1 MLILASNS
9 PRRQQLLRMAGWDYT
24 ALPASLDESVRP
36 GEEGRGYVLRL
47 AEAKA
52 RRVREDLHGASE
64 TDLIV
69 AADTTVVLNEAI
81 LGKPADAAEAIEMLV
96 RLRGRPHQVHTGLAV
111 LQPVDS
117 QLISQLTTTTVF
129 MRNYS
134 DEEIQAY
141 VASGDPLD
149 KAGAYA
155 IQSRT
160 FHPVESLEGCYAN
173 VVGMPLC
180 RLAEMLQ
187 SFGQTP
193 GRTPEVACTSLTGQ
207 TCPVY
212 EHFLL
217 AEQSV

>member
-9 PRRQQLLRMAGWDYT
+9 PRRQQLLRLAGWDYT

-52 RRVREDLHGASE
+52 RHVREDLHGASE

-111 LQPVDS
+111 LQPVGN

-134 DEEIQAY
+134 DEEIRAY

-155 IQSRT
+155 IQYRA